1 MSPQV
6 PPATAVGLWAIAVA
20 GAVAL
25 LLAPL
30 TPWVGT
36 VEVGGLVVCV
46 TAMIALVVWF
56 VRR

>member
-6 PPATAVGLWAIAVA
+6 PPAAATGLWVVAVA

-30 TPWVGT
+30 TPWVGP
-36 VEVGGLVVCV
+36 VEVLGLVVSLAA
-46 TAMIALVVWF
+46 TAALVVWF